1 MRVSCGRCED
11 SCPAFEAGKPLSP
24 RNVVQDLVG
33 VMNGPGFSQPL
44 HGEPIA
50 AETLWSCT
58 TCGACADVCPL
69 GISPMRMITDMRRFL
84 IGEAPCGARRQLR
97 CRKRTVQAIR
107 GDYRP
112 AIVWLGRAVRCAARK
127 RIKNLTY
134 CTGLAV
140 PRHTIGASRKWLAA
154 LYDCSRRLR

>member
-1 MRVSCGRCED
+1 MVGSCCGRAGIHRAVPYTRLLHSIAGTLNLAVRDHALGRLELVTMEEVEATGKIGVERLTDFSYRQLIELDACVSCGRCED

-69 GISPMRMITDMRRFL
+69 GISPMRMITDMRRF
-84 IGEAPCGARRQLR
+84 
-97 CRKRTVQAIR
+97 
-107 GDYRP
+107 
-112 AIVWLGRAVRCAARK
+112 
-127 RIKNLTY
+127 
-134 CTGLAV
+134 
-140 PRHTIGASRKWLAA
+140 
-154 LYDCSRRLR
+154 